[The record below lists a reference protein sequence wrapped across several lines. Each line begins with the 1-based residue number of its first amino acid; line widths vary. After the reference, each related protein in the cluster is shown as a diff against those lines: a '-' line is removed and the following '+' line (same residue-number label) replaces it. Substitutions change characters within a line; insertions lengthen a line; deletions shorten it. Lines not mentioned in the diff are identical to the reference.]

1 MESEYTLEHFG
12 FSANQISLE
21 RRSYVEKCLDMLLDT
36 IIQRLVNSE
45 ETINL
50 FAKEKDYV
58 IKNVLKSME
67 SHLSKIDDLDNKLFS
82 VPGYVL
88 LPRDWD
94 HMKENTERDEEEQEQ
109 KVQELKQEFL
119 QVENAKYDA
128 LKDIYADEI
137 AAQDELK
144 QMLHSYNNKIS
155 AHSLLAAL
163 AVREDLGTNAQAFS
177 RKHPLACWLSTM
189 LVIFSGAMVANALL
203 GEPILAPLKNTPQLL
218 VGTAVWYMVFY
229 TPFDIGYKIG
239 KFLPVKLVASA
250 MKEIY
255 RAKKVYDGVTHAA
268 KLYPNAWIIMI
279 IIGTIKGNGAG
290 FTKLL
295 ERLIRGAWTP
305 TAMEFMQPSFYT
317 KASLLASIIFVLDK
331 KTDWMS
337 APHALVYFGI
347 VIFLVYFKL
356 SSILL
361 GIHDP
366 FLPFENL
373 FCAIFFGGIWDSLA
387 KILGRGQIK
396 EGEGKDAKKSN

>member
-1 MESEYTLEHFG
+1 MDPEAFLDM
-12 FSANQISLE
+12 ANQ
-21 RRSYVEKCLDMLLDT
+21 
-36 IIQRLVNSE
+36 
-45 ETINL
+45 
-50 FAKEKDYV
+50 V
-58 IKNVLKSME
+58 IKLKM
-67 SHLSKIDDLDNKLFS
+67 F
-82 VPGYVL
+82 PY
-88 LPRDWD
+88 
-94 HMKENTERDEEEQEQ
+94 
-109 KVQELKQEFL
+109 F
-119 QVENAKYDA
+119 
-128 LKDIYADEI
+128 DI
-137 AAQDELK
+137 
-144 QMLHSYNNKIS
+144 

-396 EGEGKDAKKSN
+396 DGEGKDAKKSN